1 MVISARKMTLK
12 QIFQPFNPVREPAP
26 VVPSHPVEPSD
37 EQRYHLRF
45 VHRGRFLRLFGGV
58 ALVVCACLLWLAPAA
73 LAGGSP
79 SDSGVYDQYTEQVPS
94 AGGSHGTGSGLGGSG
109 GTGSPPGTSGGG
121 AIVLPANLNAAAGKD
136 AKTLRE
142 VATSPRFGAP
152 SSTGQLPQGSGSTPA
167 GFSAAVSTVTDGS
180 DGRMV
185 GLFVALLAV
194 TAVSLGIAAARRNA

>member
-1 MVISARKMTLK
+1 MVIFAGKMTLN
-12 QIFQPFNPVREPAP
+12 QILKPFNPVCEPAP
-26 VVPSHPVEPSD
+26 VVPSRPVEPS
-37 EQRYHLRF
+37 EEPRYHLLF
-45 VHRGRFLRLFGGV
+45 VHRGRSLRIFGGV
-58 ALVVCACLLWLAPAA
+58 GLGVCAFLLWLAPAA

-94 AGGSHGTGSGLGGSG
+94 AGGSHGTGSGPGTG

-167 GFSAAVSTVTDGS
+167 GFSAAISTVTDGS